1 MRIQAV
7 RLASVLGFVAAFCFS
22 SSAAAQNFG
31 GKGGYNTANVSFDS
45 DRSVLNTSP
54 EPSFVVGGLFTIPL
68 FGRVDL
74 QVEGLYSKRVTKF
87 EDIIKDSLT
96 YVEVP
101 FLLRYRILTRPSWRV
116 HVVGGGVY
124 GRLIEARETFSGS
137 SEDITD
143 LIEPN
148 DFAVSIGGDVE
159 WKRRWVFDFRYLY
172 GLSEVYAE
180 PGSLFSARQNAIQ
193 ITAGYRIW

>member
-7 RLASVLGFVAAFCFS
+7 RLASVLGFVAALCV
-22 SSAAAQNFG
+22 SSAAAAQSFG
-31 GKGGYNTANVSFDS
+31 GKGGYNTANVSFDP
-45 DRSVLNTSP
+45 DRTVLNPST
-54 EPSFVVGGLFTIPL
+54 EPGFVVGGLFNIPL
-68 FGRVDL
+68 GGRFDL
-74 QVEGLYSKRVTKF
+74 QVEGLYSKRVMKF
-87 EDIIKDSLT
+87 EDIIRDSLT

-101 FLLRYRILTRPSWRV
+101 FLLRYRLMTRPSWRV

-148 DFAVSIGGDVE
+148 DLAASIGGDVE
-159 WKRRWVFDFRYLY
+159 W
-172 GLSEVYAE
+172 
-180 PGSLFSARQNAIQ
+180 
-193 ITAGYRIW
+193 